1 MLPMP
6 SKLLI
11 LLRPASACFCAPA
24 AVHENFMVLV
34 QVPNTGMGEEAQELG
49 LGGRTSAYNLGSLN
63 LSAAGND
70 EDMPVLRRIIL
81 ID

>member
-1 MLPMP
+1 MLPML

-34 QVPNTGMGEEAQELG
+34 QVPNSEMGELE
-49 LGGRTSAYNLGSLN
+49 GGRTSAYNLGSPS

-70 EDMPVLRRIIL
+70 EDMPVLCCIEY
-81 ID
+81 

>member
-1 MLPMP
+1 MMAADAP
-6 SKLLI
+6 I
-11 LLRPASACFCAPA
+11 VSACFCAPA

-34 QVPNTGMGEEAQELG
+34 QVPNTEMGEEAQELE
-49 LGGRTSAYNLGSLN
+49 GGRTSADNLGS

-70 EDMPVLRRIIL
+70 EDMPVLRRIL